1 METVLKEGVDTKVKQ
16 KLEDIL
22 LIVSWREI
30 ARGYFGKS
38 SSWLYHK
45 LDGIDGNGGV
55 GGFSDE
61 EKFQLQGALYDL
73 SKRIRQCADSL
84 SDYDE
89 KDFEFPSLKAS
100 EPSHN

>member
-1 METVLKEGVDTKVKQ
+1 MTTMVKEKIDASVKA

-22 LIVSWREI
+22 FVVSWREI

-55 GGFSDE
+55 GGFTEE
-61 EKFQLQGALYDL
+61 EKQKLQGALYDL
-73 SKRIRQCADSL
+73 SRRIRMTADSL
-84 SDYDE
+84 TENGELDY
-89 KDFEFPSLKAS
+89 EFPPAIAS
-100 EPSHN
+100 EP

>member
-1 METVLKEGVDTKVKQ
+1 METLLKEKLDSNVKG

-22 LIVSWREI
+22 FIVSWREI

-55 GGFSDE
+55 GGFSEDE
-61 EKFQLQGALYDL
+61 KEQLQGALYDL
-73 SKRIRQCADSL
+73 SKRIRNAADSL
-84 SDYDE
+84 SDYKEIDYE
-89 KDFEFPSLKAS
+89 YSTAMVS
-100 EPSHN
+100 EPEG

>member
-1 METVLKEGVDTKVKQ
+1 MEALLKERVDTNVK
-16 KLEDIL
+16 KKMEDIL

-45 LDGIDGNGGV
+45 LDGIDGHGGV

-61 EKFQLQGALYDL
+61 EKYQLQGALYDL
-73 SKRIRQCADSL
+73 AKRIRKCADSL
-84 SDYDE
+84 SDYGE
-89 KDFEFPSLKAS
+89 EEFNLATSMAS
-100 EPSHN
+100 EP